1 MSRGSPSMVALLGL
15 LAVAGYQNRDKIR
28 EMLGGRSPG
37 AGSAT
42 GSAKEQN
49 PQGGLLG
56 SLGGFLGGAS
66 AGGVLSSGLRDLID
80 RFKQT
85 GHAEAADSWVNTG
98 PNQTIGSDHLEQAIG
113 PGVLATLT
121 EQTGLSREELLA
133 RLTRDLPGAVD
144 KFSPQGRLPTE
155 EEAGRLI

>member
-1 MSRGSPSMVALLGL
+1 MVALLGL
-15 LAVAGYQNRDKIR
+15 LAVAGYQNRDKIK
-28 EMLGGRSPG
+28 EMLGGLDQG
-37 AGSAT
+37 AGSAL

-56 SLGGFLGGAS
+56 GLGGLLGGAS
-66 AGGVLSSGLRDLID
+66 AGGVLTGGLRDLID

-85 GHAEAADSWVNTG
+85 GHAEAAESWVNSG
-98 PNQTIGSDHLEQAIG
+98 PNQSLGSDQLEQAIG
-113 PGVLATLT
+113 PEVLATLT

-155 EEAGRLI
+155 EEVGRLI